1 MPWNRQQRGIV
12 ARSALVIVATAA
24 KVTARDPAAVLPAA
38 PVSASKQ
45 GPLEVMLK
53 AALLATPSPA
63 ASHDPRE
70 IEALRTPSTADSE

>member
-12 ARSALVIVATAA
+12 ARSALVIVATTA

-63 ASHDPRE
+63 SHDPLE
-70 IEALRTPSTADSE
+70 MEALRTPWTADSE